1 MRVEMG
7 NKQTFTTDDT
17 KVKSLSKQLN
27 EPEWLLNNRL
37 EAFKRLN
44 QLQAPIIERVDYFDW
59 DLWKL
64 PSILEKKSEGN
75 ISKIINE
82 DLQDKNI
89 LISNFEQA
97 TVTNEDLFSKLYHEA
112 AFTRFENLF
121 QAFTMAYLTDSLFIY
136 IPENTQAIQPLEL
149 TFELNNLTQ
158 KQTNRQVLIYA
169 GANSAIEIIE
179 RYTSMD
185 NEEKASAN
193 IAVQILADTG
203 ANIQYTSFDQFSEN
217 TTAFV
222 QREATTK
229 KDATV
234 NFAIGVMSEGD
245 VIEDIQVHLEGQGS
259 SSDVKTVVLSYQNQ
273 IQAVNASVTNIGS
286 HTIGNIFQ
294 HGVALDAS
302 TVAFNGIGHILKDSK
317 HSDAQQ
323 ESRVLMLSD
332 EARADANPILLIDEY
347 EVQAGHAASVSR
359 VDQDQLYYLMSRGL
373 ARTEAEKL
381 IIGGFLGI
389 VLSEIS
395 VKEVRE
401 EFIETIDRKLAN
413 YES

>member
-1 MRVEMG
+1 
-7 NKQTFTTDDT
+7 
-17 KVKSLSKQLN
+17 
-27 EPEWLLNNRL
+27 
-37 EAFKRLN
+37 
-44 QLQAPIIERVDYFDW
+44 
-59 DLWKL
+59 
-64 PSILEKKSEGN
+64 
-75 ISKIINE
+75 
-82 DLQDKNI
+82 
-89 LISNFEQA
+89 
-97 TVTNEDLFSKLYHEA
+97 
-112 AFTRFENLF
+112 
-121 QAFTMAYLTDSLFIY
+121 
-136 IPENTQAIQPLEL
+136 
-149 TFELNNLTQ
+149 
-158 KQTNRQVLIYA
+158 
-169 GANSAIEIIE
+169 
-179 RYTSMD
+179 
-185 NEEKASAN
+185 
-193 IAVQILADTG
+193 
-203 ANIQYTSFDQFSEN
+203 
-217 TTAFV
+217 
-222 QREATTK
+222 
-229 KDATV
+229 
-234 NFAIGVMSEGD
+234 MSEGD